1 MIRKFVARD
10 LDAVRDILVK
20 SEVFS
25 AEEITVALEVIE
37 IYLENPKQQD
47 YDLYTAV
54 DDQERIVGYLCIGPA
69 PISLGTF
76 DLYWIAV
83 HPDSQGKGIG
93 RELLVFAEGLVKSRG
108 GRLVVAETS
117 SLPRYEK
124 ARRFYESN
132 HYNVL
137 ARIKEYYNVG
147 DDLIIYGKYFQS

>member
-25 AEEITVALEVIE
+25 AEEIIVALEVIE
-37 IYLENPKQQD
+37 VYLGNPKQQD

-54 DDQERIVGYLCIGPA
+54 DDQERIVGYLCIGST
-69 PISLGTF
+69 PITSGSF

-83 HPDSQGKGIG
+83 HPDSQRKGIG
-93 RELLVFAEGLVKSRG
+93 QELLMFAEDLMKSKG
-108 GRLVVAETS
+108 GRLLVAETS

-124 ARRFYESN
+124 ARRFYEAN

-137 ARIKEYYNVG
+137 ARIREYYNVG
-147 DDLIIYGKYFQS
+147 DDLIIYGKYFR

>member
-1 MIRKFVARD
+1 MIRKFVAQD
-10 LDAVRDILVK
+10 LDAARDILVK

-25 AEEITVALEVIE
+25 AEEIAVALEVVE
-37 IYLENPKQQD
+37 VYLENPKQHD

-54 DDQERIVGYLCIGPA
+54 ENRERIVGYLCFGPT

-83 HPDSQGKGIG
+83 HPEAQGKGVG
-93 RELLVFAEGLVKSRG
+93 RELLLFAEALVKSRG
-108 GRLVVAETS
+108 GRLIVAETS

-137 ARIKEYYNVG
+137 AHIKEYYNVG
-147 DDLIIYGKYFQS
+147 DDLIIYGKYLQD